1 MAYTFAK
8 TINDVHKEGFGAD
21 GVGGRALFTELQGPK
36 GASGMIAVSNDV
48 KGSLDA
54 IAAGYS
60 PDAAGDNRVALR
72 IGQLQS
78 EALLPGT
85 VEKMGELPATQ
96 TLNESLNSMVDK
108 IATTT
113 AHDDQI
119 FHHQEAV
126 VNQLEN
132 YRQGVSGVSLEE
144 EAVNMMQ
151 YQTAFQAAA
160 KCMKMGDELFQTV
173 LKIKD

>member
-1 MAYTFAK
+1 M
-8 TINDVHKEGFGAD
+8 
-21 GVGGRALFTELQGPK
+21 
-36 GASGMIAVSNDV
+36 

-60 PDAAGDNRVALR
+60 PDAAGDNRIAQK

-78 EALLPGT
+78 QNLLPGT
-85 VEKMGELPATQ
+85 VEKLGQAPNTQ
-96 TLNESLNSMVDK
+96 TLNESLNAMVDK
-108 IATTT
+108 IATVT
-113 AHDDQI
+113 AHDDQV
-119 FHHQEAV
+119 FQHQQAV
-126 VNQLEN
+126 VNQLDA
-132 YRQGVSGVSLEE
+132 YRQSVSGVSLEE

-151 YQTAFQAAA
+151 YQSAFQAAA